1 MPLIIMKVL
10 LQFPEGLKKYALDIA
25 KKLENEGHEVFISGS
40 PCYGACDIALDEA
53 KAIKA
58 DKIIHIGHNKF
69 VKHELEID
77 VEYWPFPI
85 DFPLDVLKKAII
97 ELSKME
103 IKSINLVT
111 TIQHIHQIEEIKK
124 IFEEN
129 NIKVY
134 TGKGFYATENGQ
146 ILGCDSKAA
155 NGNGE
160 VVVFIGDGLFHA
172 LGIETKKK
180 IFLIDKNGLKDIT
193 HIKEKIEKKR
203 KANLIMA
210 YNAQKFGILVS
221 TKVGQ
226 FNLLAAKTAKKI
238 LEEAKKEAYIFVSNE
253 IMANSL
259 YNFNV
264 DCYVNTACPRIID
277 DTELFGKPIINMNML
292 FQLKEM
298 WKSAK
303 NVAKNVNN
311 SSVEKHS

>member
-1 MPLIIMKVL
+1 MKVL
-10 LQFPEGLKKYALDIA
+10 LQFQEGLKKYALNIA
-25 KKLENEGHEVFISGS
+25 KKLEKEGYEVFISGS

-69 VKHELEID
+69 VKHELEIE

-111 TIQHIHQIEEIKK
+111 TIQHIHQIEEMKK
-124 IFEEN
+124 MFEEN

-134 TGKGFYATENGQ
+134 TSKGFYATENGQ

-155 NGNGE
+155 NGSGE
-160 VVVFIGDGLFHA
+160 AVVFIGDGLFHA
-172 LGIETKKK
+172 LGIETNKR
-180 IFLIDKNGLKDIT
+180 IFLIDRNGLKDIT

-238 LEEAKKEAYIFVSNE
+238 LEEANKEAYIFVSNE
-253 IMANSL
+253 IMASSL

-264 DCYVNTACPRIID
+264 DCYINTACPRIID

-303 NVAKNVNN
+303 KFESNN
-311 SSVEKHS
+311 AVEKTC